1 VKQGGLTKTL
11 LPAEQMATNPLM
23 ELPPLR
29 EQVAWSRYAQEHL
42 ALLPQEAAPVV
53 AKQAEKPVETPQ
65 VRAPLKPPQSNPPTP
80 AASRPQFEV
89 ASVKRNNS
97 GSQAA
102 RLAGSVGR
110 YSATNTP
117 LRELIQVAYHVQ
129 DFQIIGAPAWIE
141 SERYD
146 IEGKA
151 EADLSS
157 DQRAGPFLQALI
169 EERFKAVTH
178 GETRDLPVYFLAIA
192 KSGSKLKASQ
202 CLRREPN
209 KPVPSD
215 QPRSAFCGYIAFGP
229 RPGNLEASTQM
240 QKLADALSAILKR
253 KVFDRTGLAG
263 DFDIK
268 LKWTSDSSAPGNPPP
283 DGGPSIFTAVEEQ
296 LGLKLESGKAP
307 IDVLVIDHIDHASE
321 N

>member
-1 VKQGGLTKTL
+1 MLFSKYSLFAAV
-11 LPAEQMATNPLM
+11 AIPLFYQT
-23 ELPPLR
+23 PIVV
-29 EQVAWSRYAQEHL
+29 QSR
-42 ALLPQEAAPVV
+42 
-53 AKQAEKPVETPQ
+53 
-65 VRAPLKPPQSNPPTP
+65 
-80 AASRPQFEV
+80 FEV

-97 GSQAA
+97 GSQGGG

-110 YSATNTP
+110 YSATNVP

-129 DFQIIGAPAWIE
+129 DFQIIGAPAWID

-146 IEGKA
+146 IEGTA

-157 DQRAGPFLQALI
+157 DQRAGPFLRSLI
-169 EERFKAVTH
+169 EERFKAVMH

-202 CLRREPN
+202 CLRREPD
-209 KPVPSD
+209 KPAPPD
-215 QPRSAFCGYIAFGP
+215 KPRSAFCGYMAFGP
-229 RPGNLEASTQM
+229 GPGNLETSTQM

-253 KVFDRTGLAG
+253 KVLDRTGLAG

-268 LKWTSDSSAPGNPPP
+268 LKWTSDISAQGNNPAP

-296 LGLKLESGKAP
+296 LGLKLEAGKAP